1 MALGYTPSPMLSARL
16 FDLPIA
22 VFDVETTGASVD
34 YGDRI
39 VELGIV
45 RIERGEVVGAF
56 EQLVNPSRRIS
67 GGASA
72 ITGITNEMLVSQPA
86 FCDVWS
92 HAKKL
97 FEDAIVVGHNVG
109 FDIAFLMGE
118 CRRLGCKLCDV
129 VGDLHVLDTVRIAR
143 KQLGRGGNGLQ
154 RLASRLDIVSA
165 GAHRALVDCH
175 TTANVLHK
183 LLEPHG
189 AWEVTLERACAL
201 QGRSLTLATTI
212 QRKSAVPEAITDAML
227 DGSACQITYVDA
239 SLTQT
244 TRAITPRHVRRIKGA
259 LMLIAQCHRSNEL
272 RSFKVDRIVHACA
285 ADEGSQVLW
294 DV

>member
-1 MALGYTPSPMLSARL
+1 MLSARL

-39 VELGIV
+39 VEIGIV

-165 GAHRALVDCH
+165 GAHRAPFFG
-175 TTANVLHK
+175 K
-183 LLEPHG
+183 LGMTGVNFGP
-189 AWEVTLERACAL
+189 TLSVAEIRQHCPRAEIDG
-201 QGRSLTLATTI
+201 QLAPFTFSRD
-212 QRKSAVPEAITDAML
+212 QRE
-227 DGSACQITYVDA
+227 Q
-239 SLTQT
+239 
-244 TRAITPRHVRRIKGA
+244 
-259 LMLIAQCHRSNEL
+259 
-272 RSFKVDRIVHACA
+272 IVHEFLRDFAQARPCRGLRFA
-285 ADEGSQVLW
+285 TAGSINNGSRLAGMRLIMSAIQHFGRY
-294 DV
+294 DA

>member
-1 MALGYTPSPMLSARL
+1 MLSSRL

-45 RIERGEVVGAF
+45 RLERGEVVGTF
-56 EQLVNPSRRIS
+56 ERLVNPQRRMS

-72 ITGITNEMLVSQPA
+72 VTGITNEMLMDQPL

-92 HAKKL
+92 HAKTL

-109 FDIAFLMGE
+109 FDIAFLIGE

-129 VGDLHVLDTVRIAR
+129 LGDLHVLDTVRIAR

-154 RLASRLDIVSA
+154 RLASRLDIASG

-175 TTANVLHK
+175 TTAKVLHK

-189 AWEVTLERACAL
+189 AWDVTLERAHTL

-212 QRKSAVPEAITDAML
+212 QKKSDVPDAVTDAMM
-227 DGSACQITYVDA
+227 DGSAVQITYIDA
-239 SLTQT
+239 SAIRT
-244 TRAITPRHVRRIKGA
+244 TRSVTPRNVRRVNGQ
-259 LMLIAQCHRSNEL
+259 LTLIAQCHQSNAL
-272 RSFKVDRIVHACA
+272 RSFKVNRIIHACA
-285 ADEGSQVLW
+285 IDEGSQLTL
-294 DV
+294 DFTDA